1 MEAIMTA
8 RQNEMTK
15 GTGRRTHWS
24 TRQLATMALF
34 VAIGVILS
42 FIEFPLIPVAD
53 FLKYD
58 ASAVAALLSGF
69 AYGPVAGCIVGVLI
83 ALIHAFDGNI
93 WGGIMNSG
101 IIIAFVLPASL
112 AYKYLVKRPLQRR
125 LSLAKD
131 AYGEE
136 NGRAAGKSGSRSA
149 LTSNIILIASLLV
162 SCILM
167 IATAIGMNLVV
178 TPIYMGVPREAVIS
192 LLIPAIIPFNI
203 IKSIINSVL
212 GFVLL
217 KSLRRFLE

>member
-1 MEAIMTA
+1 MEAIMTTQQS
-8 RQNEMTK
+8 RMTK

-93 WGGIMNSG
+93 AGGIMNSG

-125 LSLAKD
+125 LSSAEDPYIKGND
-131 AYGEE
+131 
-136 NGRAAGKSGSRSA
+136 RSA
-149 LTSNIILIASLLV
+149 SQGRPQSALVSNIILIASLLV
-162 SCILM
+162 SCVLM
-167 IATAIGMNLVV
+167 IAAAIGMNLVV

-203 IKSIINSVL
+203 IKSIINSFL

>member
-1 MEAIMTA
+1 
-8 RQNEMTK
+8 
-15 GTGRRTHWS
+15 
-24 TRQLATMALF
+24 MALF

-69 AYGPVAGCIVGVLI
+69 AYGPVAGCVVGILI

-101 IIIAFVLPASL
+101 IIIAFVLPASF
-112 AYKYLVKRPLQRR
+112 AYKYLVKRPSQKA
-125 LSLAKD
+125 LSLEKNANTRKSD
-131 AYGEE
+131 DG
-136 NGRAAGKSGSRSA
+136 GRQRKPRGA
-149 LTSNIILIASLLV
+149 LASNIILIASLFI
-162 SCILM
+162 SCVLM

-178 TPIYMGVPREAVIS
+178 TPIYMGVTREAVAA

-203 IKSIINSVL
+203 IKSIINSFY

-217 KSLRRFLE
+217 KILWRFLA